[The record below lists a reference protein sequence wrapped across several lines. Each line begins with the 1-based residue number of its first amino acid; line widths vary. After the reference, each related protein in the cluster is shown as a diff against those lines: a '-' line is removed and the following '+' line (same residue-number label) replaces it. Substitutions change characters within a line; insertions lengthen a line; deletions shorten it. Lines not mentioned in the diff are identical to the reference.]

1 MSGEFKTVLG
11 MEAVDTVTNDFVDA
25 IDEHVVQSV
34 GRTSGSRV
42 SRYDWPSAEEDEDV
56 TEWPFVVVRD
66 GREFEVDIDVRVV
79 ELTPEV
85 KAKREK
91 FMTEALAEIE
101 RRNTARE
108 ARR

>member
-1 MSGEFKTVLG
+1 MSGRPITEV
-11 MEAVDTVTNDFVDA
+11 AVADDFVDA
-25 IDEHVVQSV
+25 IDEQVVQSV

-42 SRYDWPSAEEDEDV
+42 SRYDWPSAEEGEDV

-85 KAKREK
+85 KAQ
-91 FMTEALAEIE
+91 
-101 RRNTARE
+101 RE
-108 ARR
+108 ADAAALLERLQRFDASKTRVGGES